1 MKTPFKIAAKRKVP
15 HREAY
20 PFHGSGEDNRPQ
32 RDALVEVGE
41 VDIVP
46 DDSFDPRDGYSPF
59 LVDADGVAVAWY
71 SGCGSHQLT
80 ITESF
85 ARFLRGEPAQPDPA
99 PPSAP

>member
-1 MKTPFKIAAKRKVP
+1 MKTPFKINARREVP
-15 HREAY
+15 RREAY
-20 PFHGSGEDNRPQ
+20 PLPGNREDDRPD
-32 RDALVEVGE
+32 RDELVKIGE

-46 DDSFDPRDGYSPF
+46 DGDFDPRDGYSAF

-71 SGCGSHQLT
+71 SGCGTHQLT

-85 ARFLRGEPAQPDPA
+85 ARFLRGEPAQPDTP